1 MERVFVLAKVDRE
14 IIEKQQ
20 LLSDRNKFY
29 GKLNR
34 IGYIPDEDM
43 RNQVES
49 IRKELERRIESLAD
63 NIVAIGG

>member
-14 IIEKQQ
+14 IIKKQQ

-49 IRKELERRIESLAD
+49 IRKELERRIEALAD